1 MPCKRW
7 FRSKGSPVSYGPVH
21 VRVQA
26 PKYWFPK
33 VYADAVARLRVPTGF
48 LLLVTF
54 AWLSRPSLWS
64 MGVGLS
70 ISILGLLLRGW
81 ATGHLAKN
89 QQLATS
95 GPYAYIRN
103 PLYVG
108 TVIVAA
114 GIVIASAS
122 GWLAVIFAL
131 VFILVYLPVIELEEQ
146 HLRQIFPEYANYATR
161 VHRLVPL
168 SKWTGRGGAFRWELY
183 RRNEEYQ
190 ALLGF
195 LLAAGWLTAKWFWRH

>member
-1 MPCKRW
+1 MRQQ
-7 FRSKGSPVSYGPVH
+7 S
-21 VRVQA
+21 

-33 VYADAVARLRVPTGF
+33 GYADTVARLRVPTGF
-48 LLLVTF
+48 LLLVAF
-54 AWLSRPSLWS
+54 AWLSRPSPESMS
-64 MGVGLS
+64 MGLPV
-70 ISILGLLLRGW
+70 SILGLLLRGW

-108 TVIVAA
+108 TLIVAA

-122 GWLAVIFAL
+122 IWLAVVFAL
-131 VFILVYLPVIELEEQ
+131 VFFLVYLPVIELEEQ
-146 HLRQIFPEYANYATR
+146 HLRQIFPEYAEYATR
-161 VHRLVPL
+161 VHRLLPL
-168 SKWTGRGGAFRWELY
+168 SKMRGGGSFSWQLY

-190 ALLGF
+190 ALGGF
-195 LLAAGWLTAKWFWRH
+195 LLAAGWLVAKWFWQH